1 MSKTVSRYN
10 THAEWYGEGLAR
22 SECKRASLR
31 EASFCPRAA
40 SSARLWRRT
49 TMLPPPANRAGPGLV
64 LALHPTVH
72 WGSRGA
78 SQRDDQ
84 PRVAD
89 VEDRML
95 KARTQRQG
103 MSFSDVI
110 QQYVRRALIETSS
123 PKKRGRKVGPAP
135 LQPGRTPWPK
145 PEPSEF
151 RLDQRSSILR

>member
-1 MSKTVSRYN
+1 
-10 THAEWYGEGLAR
+10 
-22 SECKRASLR
+22 
-31 EASFCPRAA
+31 
-40 SSARLWRRT
+40 
-49 TMLPPPANRAGPGLV
+49 MLPSPANRAGPGLV

-72 WGSRGA
+72 WGSRGHC
-78 SQRDDQ
+78 SETTNL
-84 PRVAD
+84 RVAD

-95 KARTQRQG
+95 KVRTERQG

-110 QQYVRRALIETSS
+110 RQYVRRALIETSS

-151 RLDQRSSILR
+151 RRDQRTSILR